1 MYIFYK
7 KVQMP
12 FLLKYHNVLLYVC
25 VFSHNSVSCPRI
37 TVYCT
42 IHGSTKTIF
51 LPSEIE
57 RPNHINSL
65 YLFI

>member
-42 IHGSTKTIF
+42 IHGSTKTMF